1 MSHGA
6 SPLAAFHV
14 TGDRSRLP
22 ESLSLEYR
30 LRPALFAPY
39 DDLARLRTD
48 FPLLLSAPPGR
59 GPWVISL
66 ADAVDGALRATTQ
79 PGARDEVVRRQV
91 LALEQSIR
99 DRLGNGEGG
108 TLSRL
113 WQSAQR
119 ELDGAEPEALAPE
132 SKTTLERVS
141 EALNADGELVA
152 CDDDL
157 ASRLLRRAWQEAE
170 HHRSER
176 LRARL
181 QRLTQRLS
189 DILQADFRHSA
200 AARSAE
206 YLERSVGKAD
216 HNVFDFQAM
225 AEALRTAPAAP
236 PLPERRKQRIQAAID
251 TLRGQRFFVASDR
264 GVAPETEPF
273 SFAFDDCK
281 AALAAFEARLP
292 DMSALVRAI
301 AIAELEIENRYD
313 EAQHDHYFANFD
325 SNRLG
330 SEDIDLFPSYLVT
343 VDADDPRAR
352 NDVLELLQT
361 GLPFKIVAQC
371 TDAVGDIGLST
382 GQLAFGR
389 RGQNLARMA
398 LGLGNACVIQAPHAL
413 LYRLRDP
420 ILQAVTRPGA
430 ALFSIYAGPDYLS
443 SAAACES
450 RAFPCLVYD
459 SAAGAGQAQ
468 RYSLVGNPQT
478 ERDWPR
484 HTLEYESAERSR
496 KDAELAF
503 TLADFLAADPRF
515 ADFFACLTEAAAS
528 KERDN
533 TLVPVDAYLQLG
545 AAERARAIPFVMLI
559 DENQR
564 LYRAVVNDKLV
575 DATIRCR
582 DAWRD
587 IQELGGIGNSHVA
600 ASLAAAQARRDA
612 ETAQPAQQASPA
624 AESSPTPVAETERA
638 APAHAESTPG
648 SAPGDP
654 WIETLRCTSCNECTR
669 INDRMFSYNQ
679 DMRAYIADP
688 DAGTYRELVEAA
700 ETCQVAIIHPG
711 KPRNG
716 DEPGLA
722 ELIERARPFQ

>member
-22 ESLSLEYR
+22 ESVSLECR

-39 DDLARLRTD
+39 DDLSRLRTD
-48 FPLLLSAPPGR
+48 FPLVLSPAPGR

-66 ADAVDGALRATTQ
+66 ADAVDGALRAATQ

-91 LALEQSIR
+91 LALEQSLR
-99 DRLGNGEGG
+99 DGSCSGEGG

-119 ELDGAEPEALAPE
+119 ELNGAEPEALSPE
-132 SKTTLERVS
+132 SMATLERVR
-141 EALNADGELVA
+141 EALQADGELVG

-157 ASRLLRRAWQEAE
+157 GSRLLRRAWQEAE

-176 LRARL
+176 LRSRL
-181 QRLTQRLS
+181 QRLIQRLS

-200 AARSAE
+200 KARSAE
-206 YLERSVGKAD
+206 YLERSVGTAD
-216 HNVFDFQAM
+216 HGVFDFQAM
-225 AEALRTAPAAP
+225 AEALRTAPTAP
-236 PLPERRKQRIQAAID
+236 PLPERRRQRIQSAME
-251 TLRGQRFFVASDR
+251 TLRRQRFFVADDR
-264 GVAPETEPF
+264 DAAPETEPF
-273 SFAFDDCK
+273 LFAFDDCK
-281 AALAAFEARLP
+281 AAMAAFEARLP
-292 DMSALVRAI
+292 EMSALVRAI

-313 EAQHDHYFANFD
+313 EARHDNYFEYFD
-325 SNRLG
+325 GNRLG
-330 SEDIDLFPSYLVT
+330 PEDIDLFPSYLVT
-343 VDADDPRAR
+343 VDADDPQAR

-371 TDAVGDIGLST
+371 TDAVGDIGLSA

-398 LGLGNACVIQAPHAL
+398 LGLGSAGVIQAPHAL

-420 ILQAVTRPGA
+420 LLQAVTRPGA
-430 ALFSIYAGPDYLS
+430 ALFSIYVGPDYLT

-459 SAAGAGQAQ
+459 PAAGAGQAQ
-468 RYSLVGNPQT
+468 RYSLAANPQT

-484 HTLEYESAERSR
+484 HTLEYESAQRSR
-496 KDAELAF
+496 QTAELAF
-503 TLADFLAADPRF
+503 TLADFLAADARF
-515 ADFFACLTEAAAS
+515 ADYFACLTEAAAGG
-528 KERDN
+528 EHDN
-533 TLVPVDAYLQLG
+533 TLVPIDAYLQLG
-545 AAERARAIPFVMLI
+545 AGERPRAIPFVMLI
-559 DENQR
+559 DEDHR
-564 LYRAVVNDKLV
+564 LYRAVVNDRLV

-587 IQELGGIGNSHVA
+587 FQELGGIGNSHAA
-600 ASLAAAQARRDA
+600 ASLAAAQAHREA
-612 ETAQPAQQASPA
+612 QTPPPAQPASPDTESGPA
-624 AESSPTPVAETERA
+624 PVPEAEPA
-638 APAHAESTPG
+638 APAHAESTAET
-648 SAPGDP
+648 APGDP
-654 WIETLRCTSCNECTR
+654 WIETVRCTSCNECTR
-669 INDRMFSYNQ
+669 INDRLFSYNQ
-679 DMRAYIADP
+679 DLRAYVADP

-711 KPRNG
+711 KPRNS
-716 DEPGLA
+716 DDPGLA